1 MNELIRNLDFAAYRA
16 LDGLSISTLKVL
28 RDSPMKYRHN
38 LMTPRE
44 ETPAMVLGTAAH
56 CAILE
61 PAKIKAEY
69 VLWNGGTRRGK
80 DWDAFKGANTDKH
93 ILTVDEFEA
102 INGMRK
108 SVRQFAPATRYL
120 TEGEAEVSMLW
131 TDPETGRA
139 CRGRIDWLT
148 KIDGRWIIV
157 DLKTTRTASA
167 FGFGSQAAKLGYY
180 LQLAYY
186 FDGFY
191 EITGQYPDMKILA
204 VESSAP
210 YEPALFSIP
219 DEIIEQ
225 GRDEYRALLVKLSEC
240 EQANSWPPAL
250 EMEEPLTLPS
260 WVYGAMDDDLSGLGL
275 IA

>member
-1 MNELIRNLDFAAYRA
+1 MNALHPGLDFAAYRS
-16 LDGLSISTLKVL
+16 LEGLSISNLKVL
-28 RDSPMKYRHN
+28 RDSPLKFKHSM
-38 LMTPRE
+38 MTPHE
-44 ETPAMVLGTAAH
+44 ETAAMALGTAAH

-61 PAKIKAEY
+61 PSKIKAEY
-69 VLWNGGTRRGK
+69 VLWDQGTRRGK
-80 DWDAFKGANTDKH
+80 EWEAFKAANTGKR

-108 SVRQFAPATRYL
+108 SVRTYAPAAPYL
-120 TEGEAEVSMLW
+120 AEGEAEVSMTW
-131 TDPETGRA
+131 TDAVTGRP

-148 KIDGRWIIV
+148 EMDGSAVIV
-157 DLKTTRTASA
+157 DLKTTRSVALFTFGAQSA
-167 FGFGSQAAKLGYY
+167 RLGYH

-186 FDGFY
+186 FDGFHS
-191 EITGQYPDMKILA
+191 ITGRYPEMKILA

-219 DEIIEQ
+219 EDVILQ
-225 GRDEYRALLVKLSEC
+225 GREEYRNLLTRLAEC
-240 EQANSWPPAL
+240 ELSNHWPPAL
-250 EMEEPLTLPS
+250 EVEEPLTLPS